1 MSQSGDRHLH
11 YLAGIILEF
20 GGIDTTENE
29 DMSEDK
35 SGRMAVGHSLI
46 GVVFGMM
53 MSGIVSD
60 ALASQP
66 GWIRITATAISAGV
80 LAGGFILIVNR
91 LRRS

>member
-1 MSQSGDRHLH
+1 
-11 YLAGIILEF
+11 
-20 GGIDTTENE
+20 
-29 DMSEDK
+29 MSEDK
-35 SGRMAVGHSLI
+35 SGKKAVGCAWI

-60 ALASQP
+60 ALAGQP
-66 GWIRITATAISAGV
+66 VWIRITATAISAGV